1 MNVFNYMGYNSSLCN
16 NAVVPL
22 CYSVDVPLS
31 PNDLE
36 RFDFKFSEFEN
47 SKFE

>member
-1 MNVFNYMGYNSSLCN
+1 MYSIIWDTIVLFATMQWS
-16 NAVVPL
+16 PL